1 MSSLS
6 FFHGNQLCQIAPE
19 RDGRGFIGLRTGR
32 VVASAP
38 DRASVARALIKAARW
53 RKDLTD
59 VAVGSPATWAVEEQR
74 HVRES

>member
-6 FFHGNQLCQIAPE
+6 FFHGSQLCQVTHE
-19 RDGRGFIGLRTGR
+19 RDGRGFIGLRNGR
-32 VVASAP
+32 VVATAP

-59 VAVGSPATWAVEEQR
+59 EAVGTPKT
-74 HVRES
+74 